1 MTGIVLS
8 LALSVALAAPPA
20 ANAGDTATSVG
31 DAPVS
36 RSEDPLGVIELADSL
51 IGERREDESLA
62 VLLAALDTPELV
74 PAAQDRLTGLL
85 LRSPPRR
92 AWALAYDKLE
102 ALGDESVALKR
113 VVALSKLQDPSAR
126 VRAEGARAL
135 DAQLRANPDDTA
147 SRIAAGDA
155 WLRAGRPDRAMQ
167 AYGSGTGSKLSQRK
181 AAALLAMG
189 EYARAAKVSPTAVPD
204 GCRIATTPVA
214 CALGLAD
221 MGFPGAAADRL
232 DRELRNRHATLR
244 SKTERAAGY
253 GTLGALQIRAGRP
266 DRAIRAWQSSLA
278 SSPSES
284 IRRKLITQL
293 LADGQI
299 ATARRYVDL
308 DDPCVDIGRCAA
320 RTVKAAVTAVSVDAK
335 GDSAKVADTI
345 TEAERLDGDHPIVAR
360 QAALFHLSHGR
371 AQAGFNR
378 LEPHLTASADDD
390 EFLRL
395 YAWGALEM
403 GRPDLAVDAWR
414 KGMAAARTPGSF
426 ALRLVNYAE
435 LQVQAAEAAK
445 EADKPDDAR
454 HRYLLSLTP
463 YPSDGDRLRGLG
475 GVLWESGQ
483 QRMAEHVYR
492 RAWRQDEDDTA
503 ALRSLLL
510 LLQER
515 GAYGQASR
523 LLEGQDLDDPKLARV
538 ARDLRSLSR
547 AVEVQAL
554 RDAGRQ
560 AEALDRLEALL
571 AETPNDARLMK
582 LRADLLSGMGRYVQA
597 AEAYRMARSVDT
609 EGDPYIVLGEVYAL
623 LALQQVEEARSLVD
637 TVSLS
642 GPAGDDARLAERAV
656 LRGEAAVALAEGRDD
671 DAMITYMLILESNPD
686 DPYTAASLSEA
697 YAARGQLGPAL
708 AWNAQARAGAPD
720 DRSLRAR
727 HVELLLDAGEL
738 QEAQRR
744 VTTLAADDPSP
755 AHLALAQEVAQTL
768 AIHRAAEAGAA
779 GELKRAERLLQDQL
793 DSDPDDPE
801 LLVAWARLRVR
812 AGEPEDAWNIL
823 HTRVLADDPAH
834 PGALATVAGIGLDED
849 RAADAVDTWQAAV
862 DAGAPDWVASELIY
876 LQLSARLAEARERKA
891 RGLQESA
898 DDIVSE
904 AERWYGTADSRR
916 QTMLGEAWLAI
927 DRPERAIG
935 AFEVARRLDPRA
947 ADPSI
952 GLSQALV
959 AVGDPASAEAVLAD
973 HWATHRDPEVGVALV
988 TLQQER
994 GRTASARATVEQLEA
1009 QAESDPTPRARGS
1022 EASLELLALADGT
1035 TPDDALSPARAPSFQ
1050 PAPLA
1055 DARARTTPE
1064 SRLSVQAGVGYAG
1077 RPGAA
1082 GRNFLQAIT
1091 MPMGAEAD
1099 LGGALRLQGEV
1110 VPVRITDGDR
1120 EEAGTGGSVAA
1131 LFSLGGLGAE
1141 ARIGRSPGGFAVA
1154 DPYTTHQLALATK
1167 LSGGVGLGLEAARAP
1182 VTDSL
1187 TSWAGARDANG
1198 VAYGGARDTWVGADL
1213 GWGGSEGQSI
1223 GIIGRVGHSDALG
1236 VTPDVPWRQ
1245 GYAYGRT
1252 KVSERDNQQVWLG
1265 ASGMV
1270 LDHERQVD
1278 GFRAG
1283 QAGMFSP
1290 DLFWSAIG
1298 RVEGIWGLDEG
1309 TWTACGSAGA
1319 GPQQVIGEQTLYLGP
1334 GTYVAYQLHG
1344 ALKAALGE
1352 DWMLY
1357 AHGDYQGS
1365 FGEWSQT
1372 TGMLQLRYG
1381 RQDGGLAV
1389 PSSLVGSPVH
1399 GPTLTTSTQC
1409 GAEWVEW
1416 TP

>member
-8 LALSVALAAPPA
+8 LALSVALAAPPGSPA
-20 ANAGDTATSVG
+20 AGDPVG
-31 DAPVS
+31 EAPVS
-36 RSEDPLGVIELADSL
+36 RAEDPLGVIALADTL
-51 IGERREDESLA
+51 ISERREDEALA
-62 VLLAALDTPELV
+62 VLRAALDTPELV
-74 PAAQDRLTGLL
+74 PAAQDRLSGLM

-92 AWALAYDKLE
+92 AWALGYDSLE
-102 ALGDESVALKR
+102 TLGDDSIALER
-113 VVALSKLQDPSAR
+113 VVARAKLRDPSPR

-135 DAQLRANPDDTA
+135 DALRVASPDDLQ

-155 WLRAGRPDRAMQ
+155 WLHAGRPDRALQ
-167 AYGSGTGSKLSQRK
+167 AYGQGDGTKLAQRK

-189 EYARAAKVSPTAVPD
+189 QYERAAKVAPDAVPA
-204 GCRIATTPVA
+204 GCRIAATPVA

-221 MGFPGAAADRL
+221 MGFPDAAADRL

-244 SKTERAAGY
+244 SKAERAAGF
-253 GTLGALQIRAGRP
+253 GTLGALQTRAGRP
-266 DRAIRAWQSSLA
+266 DHAIRAWQSSLA
-278 SSPSES
+278 SQPSDGV
-284 IRRKLITQL
+284 RRKLVAAL

-299 ATARRYVDL
+299 STARRYVDL
-308 DDPCVDIGRCAA
+308 DDACVDVGSCPA
-320 RTVKAAVTAVSVDAK
+320 RTVKAAITAVSVDPK
-335 GDSAKVADTI
+335 GDGAGVVDAI
-345 TEAERLDGDHPIVAR
+345 TEAERLDADHPIVAR
-360 QAALFHLSHGR
+360 QAAVYHLSHGR
-371 AQAGFNR
+371 AQAGFSR
-378 LEPHLTASADDD
+378 LKPHLNALADDD

-395 YAWGALEM
+395 YAWGAQEIE
-403 GRPDLAVDAWR
+403 RPDLAVDAWR
-414 KGMAAARTPGSF
+414 KGMAAARTPESF
-426 ALRLVNYAE
+426 ATRLVTYAE

-445 EADKPDDAR
+445 KAGKNDDAR
-454 HRYLLSLTP
+454 TRYLLALTP
-463 YPSDGDRLRGLG
+463 YPTDGDRLRGLG
-475 GVLWESGQ
+475 GVLWADGKT
-483 QRMAEHVYR
+483 RMAEHVYR
-492 RAWRQDEDDTA
+492 TAWRQDEHDTA

-523 LLEGQDLDDPKLARV
+523 LLDGQDLDDPKLARV
-538 ARDLRSLSR
+538 AQDLRSMAR
-547 AVEVQAL
+547 AVEVEAL
-554 RDAGRQ
+554 RDAGRD
-560 AEALDRLEALL
+560 AEALERLEALL
-571 AETPNDARLMK
+571 AETPNDVRLLK
-582 LRADLLSGMGRYVQA
+582 LRADLLSGMQRYVEA

-609 EGDPYIVLGEVYAL
+609 DGDPYIVLGEVYAL
-623 LALQQVEEARSLVD
+623 LALQQVEEARALVD

-642 GPAGDDARLAERAV
+642 GPAGADAKAAERAV

-671 DAMITYMLILESNPD
+671 DAMITYMLILEADPA

-697 YAARGQLGPAL
+697 YASRGQLGPAL
-708 AWNAQARAGAPD
+708 AWNAQARAGLPGDAG
-720 DRSLRAR
+720 LRAR

-738 QEAQRR
+738 REAQRHATR
-744 VTTLAADDPSP
+744 LAADDPSP
-755 AHLALAQEVAQTL
+755 THLALAQLVAQTL
-768 AIHRAAEAGAA
+768 AIHRAAEAASV
-779 GELKRAERLLQDQL
+779 GELERAERLLSDQL
-793 DSDPDDPE
+793 DADPDDAA
-801 LLVAWARLRVR
+801 LLVAWARLKVR
-812 AGEPEDAWNIL
+812 QGEPEEAWTVL
-823 HTRVLADDPAH
+823 HERVLADDPAH

-862 DAGAPDWVASELIY
+862 DAGAPDWVASELGY
-876 LQLSARLAEARERKA
+876 LQLSARLAEARERHA

-898 DDIVSE
+898 DDIVAE
-904 AERWYGTADSRR
+904 AERWYGTADARR

-935 AFEVARRLDPRA
+935 AFEVARRRDPA
-947 ADPSI
+947 AAAPSL
-952 GLSQALV
+952 GLSQALL
-959 AVGDPASAEAVLAD
+959 AVGDPASSEAVLAD
-973 HWATHRDPEVGVALV
+973 HWATYRDPEVGVALV
-988 TLQQER
+988 SIQQTR
-994 GRTASARATVEQLEA
+994 GRTASARATVAELEL
-1009 QAESDPTPRARGS
+1009 QASSDPTPRERSSDAP
-1022 EASLELLALADGT
+1022 LEVLALADGT
-1035 TPDDALSPARAPSFQ
+1035 TPDDALAPARAPSFQ
-1050 PAPLA
+1050 PAPVA
-1055 DARARTTPE
+1055 DARSQTTAE

-1091 MPMGAEAD
+1091 MPIAAEAD
-1099 LGGALRLQGEV
+1099 LGGVLRLQGEL

-1131 LFSLGGLGAE
+1131 LFALGGLGAE
-1141 ARIGRSPGGFAVA
+1141 ARIGRSPNGFTVA
-1154 DPYTTHQLALATK
+1154 DPYTTHKLALATK
-1167 LSGGVGLGLEAARAP
+1167 LGDGVGLGLEAARAP
-1182 VTDSL
+1182 VTDSV

-1198 VAYGGARDTWVGADL
+1198 VAFGGARDSWVGADL
-1213 GWGGSEGQSI
+1213 GWGGPEGQSL
-1223 GIIGRVGHSDALG
+1223 GIIGRVGHVDALG
-1236 VTPDVPWRQ
+1236 VTPDIPWRQ
-1245 GYAYGRT
+1245 GYAYGRAM
-1252 KVSERDNQQVWLG
+1252 VSEQENQQIWLG

-1319 GPQQVIGEQTLYLGP
+1319 GPQQVIGDQTLYLGP

-1381 RQDGGLAV
+1381 RQDGGLAA
-1389 PSSLVGSPVH
+1389 PSSIVGSPVH
-1399 GPTLTTSTQC
+1399 GPTLTPSTQC
-1409 GAEWVEW
+1409 GAEWVGW